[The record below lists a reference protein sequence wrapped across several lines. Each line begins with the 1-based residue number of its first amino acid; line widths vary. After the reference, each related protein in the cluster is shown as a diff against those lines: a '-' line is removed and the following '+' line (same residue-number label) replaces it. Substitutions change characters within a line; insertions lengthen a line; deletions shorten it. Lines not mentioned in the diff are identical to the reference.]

1 MPASTLVYRGG
12 RIRTE
17 RYWRL
22 DYSQKRPE
30 QPAEELHE
38 EIRDTL
44 RRAVRRRM
52 VADVPTGAFLS
63 GGIDSSAVVAAMAE
77 SSPQPV
83 KTFSIGFEEERFNE
97 LPKARLVAQQFSTDH
112 HELIVRPDAVELL
125 PSIVRH
131 YGEPFADHSALPCF
145 YLARFARE
153 HVTVALNGD
162 GGDES
167 FAGYQRYTTNLALAE
182 LDRVPAALRRGA
194 SALAR
199 ALPLGADPRA
209 LRSRLGRFAV
219 AAGLDRENRYLA
231 QRSVFTQDERMSL
244 YAPEHRATLDPSRA
258 ADAVLGP
265 VALLHRRRAPGP
277 VPGRRRQQLP
287 AQRPAGEDRHRDD
300 GPLARG
306 PLTAA
311 RPRVHGARRVAARR
325 QLKADRGR
333 RKRVLRSALRGW
345 VPDAILDGPKQGFE
359 LPVSRWLRGDLSD
372 YAREVLLDR
381 ESRSRGWCDEQQVGR
396 LLDEHIARQ
405 PRQRPSDLDA
415 ADAGAVVPRAA
426 RPATARA
433 PAAVAA

>member
-22 DYSQKRPE
+22 DYSHKRPE

-38 EIRDTL
+38 QIRDTL

-52 VADVPTGAFLS
+52 VADVPLGAFLS

-77 SSPQPV
+77 SSPHPV
-83 KTFSIGFEEERFNE
+83 KTFSIGFDEERFDE
-97 LPKARLVAQQFSTDH
+97 LPKARLVAEQFSTDH

-131 YGEPFADHSALPCF
+131 YGEPFADHSALPSF

-199 ALPLGADPRA
+199 AVPLGADPRA

-231 QRSVFTQDERMSL
+231 QRSVFTQDERRSL
-244 YAPEHRATLDPSRA
+244 YAPEHRAMLDPSRA
-258 ADAVLGP
+258 DDAVLDP
-265 VALLHRRRAPGP
+265 WRSSTATELLDQYLDVDVNSYLPNDLLVKIDIATMAHSLE
-277 VPGRRRQQLP
+277 GRSPLLDHEFMELAASLP
-287 AQRPAGEDRHRDD
+287 P
-300 GPLARG
+300 
-306 PLTAA
+306 
-311 RPRVHGARRVAARR
+311 

-359 LPVSRWLRGDLSD
+359 LPVSRWLRGDLSA
-372 YAREVLLDR
+372 YAREVLMDR

-396 LLDEHIARQ
+396 LLDEHSGGSRDNGHRIWTLLMLELWYREQ
-405 PRQRPSDLDA
+405 PGL
-415 ADAGAVVPRAA
+415 
-426 RPATARA
+426 ATARTR
-433 PAAVAA
+433 AAVAA